1 MGWDA
6 CGLARSREPLVALA
20 HVRRY
25 ARGVQDRLI
34 AALADRGLDLAAPLA
49 VEDHDAAA
57 PALAIAPGLW
67 GRARTL
73 GIVVG
78 NTRALWPHLPPLV
91 GEHPLDAYVER
102 AVADAIDAARP
113 GAAWTVRWAH
123 HVPATV
129 AIQRAAEVAGL
140 AYLAP
145 SHLCVHPVY
154 GPWIALRALIAFD
167 LDGPPV
173 PAPRIAPPCD
183 CAAGC
188 GDALARALA
197 AGAPTST
204 AELRERWRLWLA
216 VRDACPAGRAHRY
229 DDAQIRFHYA
239 GER

>member
-1 MGWDA
+1 M
-6 CGLARSREPLVALA
+6 
-20 HVRRY
+20 
-25 ARGVQDRLI
+25 QDRLI
-34 AALADRGLDLAAPLA
+34 SELAARGLDLAAPLA

-73 GIVVG
+73 AIVVG
-78 NTRALWPHLPPLV
+78 NTRALWPRFCAARRDV
-91 GEHPLDAYVER
+91 ADPLDAYVER
-102 AVADAIDAARP
+102 AVLEAIDAARP
-113 GAAWTVRWAH
+113 DAAWTVRWGH

-140 AYLAP
+140 AHLAP

-167 LDGPPV
+167 LDGPSV

-183 CAAGC
+183 CRNGC
-188 GDALARALA
+188 AEAFAQALA
-197 AGAPTST
+197 AGVPAST
-204 AELRERWRLWLA
+204 AELRDRWRLWLA

-229 DDAQIRFHYA
+229 GEAQIRFHYA
-239 GER
+239 GEG